1 MLIQYDRDEVDPNV
15 ALLEVGEVLGLWS
28 PFRRQDFRSFDD
40 VSRLQM
46 LVQSTENK
54 LIINLTVKQ

>member
-15 ALLEVGEVLGLWS
+15 ALLDVGEVLGLWS

-46 LVQSTENK
+46 LLQSTENK
-54 LIINLTVKQ
+54 LIINLTVKH

>member
-1 MLIQYDRDEVDPNV
+1 MWHYLMSAKFWASDVPS
-15 ALLEVGEVLGLWS
+15 G
-28 PFRRQDFRSFDD
+28 DFRSFDD
-40 VSRLQM
+40 VSWLQM

>member
-15 ALLEVGEVLGLWS
+15 ALLDVGEVLGLWC

-40 VSRLQM
+40 LSWLQM

>member
-1 MLIQYDRDEVDPNV
+1 MLIQNDRDEVDPNV

-54 LIINLTVKQ
+54 LIINLTVKH

>member
-15 ALLEVGEVLGLWS
+15 ALLEVGKVWASEVPSG
-28 PFRRQDFRSFDD
+28 DFRSFDD
-40 VSRLQM
+40 VSWLQM

-54 LIINLTVKQ
+54 LIINLTVKH